1 MVTSNQQI
9 LYPLPLPE
17 LETIQRQWIRE
28 ELQQFFAQYP
38 TAGEASTGPEEPIT
52 ANELA
57 RILHTTV
64 ENIHRQKARGNIPF
78 RKMGGRTYFLLSE
91 VTEAMRKGGRNE

>member
-1 MVTSNQQI
+1 MNRQV
-9 LYPLPLPE
+9 LFPLPLPE

-28 ELQQFFAQYP
+28 ELQQFFADHPPAEQLP
-38 TAGEASTGPEEPIT
+38 TGPEQPVT

-64 ENIHRQKARGNIPF
+64 ENIHRQKGRGTIPF

-91 VTEAMRKGGRNE
+91 VVEAMRKGGTQ

>member
-1 MVTSNQQI
+1 MQNQPI

-17 LETIQRQWIRE
+17 LEAIQRQWIRE
-28 ELQQFFAQYP
+28 ELQQFFSETPQN
-38 TAGEASTGPEEPIT
+38 GEASTGPEEPVT

-64 ENIHRQKARGNIPF
+64 ENIHRQKARGNVPF

-91 VTEAMRKGGRNE
+91 VVEAMKKGGKNV